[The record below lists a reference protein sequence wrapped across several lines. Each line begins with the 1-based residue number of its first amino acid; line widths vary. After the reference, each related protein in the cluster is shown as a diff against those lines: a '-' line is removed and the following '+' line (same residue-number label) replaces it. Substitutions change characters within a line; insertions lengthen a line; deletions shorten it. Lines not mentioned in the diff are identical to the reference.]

1 MCRVYPPLDSKQGA
15 NKSGDKK
22 KVKRK
27 KEPSGGEELQ
37 DVDLRKRDP
46 PGATTSTVSK
56 AGERLESF
64 KRSDLVLDGPVYL

>member
-46 PGATTSTVSK
+46 PGATTSAASK
-56 AGERLESF
+56 AGKRLGSF
-64 KRSDLVLDGPVYL
+64 KHFALVLECPVYL